1 MLTKAKSGEQ
11 VLELNETVGWKCSP
25 PVVTVYTS
33 IMQLIVTGLSSVCL
47 GPVGRRVING
57 FRQQSSKLYYIYITL
72 RSSE

>member
-11 VLELNETVGWKCSP
+11 VSELNETVGWKCSP

-47 GPVGRRVING
+47 GPVGRRE
-57 FRQQSSKLYYIYITL
+57 SY
-72 RSSE
+72 